1 MPRNRAFDGLSQRR
15 TSSGEKERPPLGSSG
30 PNCRNLI
37 WLSANLFSGALSR
50 QSLLHPTLL
59 ARLQVV
65 GVTLHFLNDF
75 FRLNFALEPT
85 QGVLQR
91 FALLQSNFCQ
101 THHPQASTISTILE
115 LTPFV
120 RRFVAANYQITPSTS
135 LNR

>member
-1 MPRNRAFDGLSQRR
+1 MKRKGHRLAAAARIVA
-15 TSSGEKERPPLGSSG
+15 T
-30 PNCRNLI
+30 LI
-37 WLSANLFSGALSR
+37 WLSANLFSDALSR
-50 QSLLHPTLL
+50 QSLRQPTLL

-101 THHPQASTISTILE
+101 THHPQTSPNRTRHDLCHLYYTRKCRSPQIPLF
-115 LTPFV
+115 TPPETAKNSLV
-120 RRFVAANYQITPSTS
+120 LVANW
-135 LNR
+135 

>member
-1 MPRNRAFDGLSQRR
+1 MKAAAF
-15 TSSGEKERPPLGSSG
+15 GSSG
-30 PNCRNLI
+30 PKCCKLI
-37 WLSANLFSGALSR
+37 VLFANLFSSTLLR
-50 QSLLHPTLL
+50 QSLLHPASL

-65 GVTLHFLNDF
+65 GVTLHFLDDI
-75 FRLNFALEPT
+75 FRLNLAFEPT

-91 FALLQSNFCQ
+91 FTLLQSNFCQ
-101 THHPQASTISTILE
+101 THHPQPSTISTILE